1 MWCVLQAHELKV
13 TTDPGSG
20 FEKLPIALF
29 YFKNYSGAY
38 SKA

>member
-1 MWCVLQAHELKV
+1 MWCILQAHELKV

-20 FEKLPIALF
+20 FEKPIALF